1 MKNFGEW
8 LAEELKIRSMNQ
20 SDLARASN
28 ITTAQI
34 SRIISGRRGVGEQ
47 ALTAIAHALRLPPD
61 LVFEK
66 AGILPPKIELS
77 PIKRKLAHLAED
89 LPDSDVEIA
98 IALLEQRSEYYKKHP
113 NIKPAK

>member
-1 MKNFGEW
+1 MNKFGSW
-8 LAEELKIRSMNQ
+8 LTEELKKRDMNQ

-34 SRIISGRRGVGEQ
+34 SRIISGTRGVGEQ
-47 ALTAIAHALRLPPD
+47 ALTSIAHALRLPPD

-66 AGILPPKIELS
+66 AGILPPKTELS

-89 LPDSDVEIA
+89 LPDSDVEMA
-98 IALLEQRSEYYKKHP
+98 IALLEQRDAYYKKHP
-113 NIKPAK
+113 EAKPAK

>member
-1 MKNFGEW
+1 MKSFGQW
-8 LAEELKIRSMNQ
+8 LLEELEKRDMNQ

-61 LVFEK
+61 MVFEK
-66 AGILPPKIELS
+66 AGILPPKPEMS
-77 PIKRKLAHLAED
+77 PIKRKLLHLSEG
-89 LPDSDVEIA
+89 LPESDIELA
-98 IALLEQRSEYYKKHP
+98 ISLLEQRQDYYKKHP
-113 NIKPAK
+113 QSKPAK